1 MPASSSSRRTKPLM
15 RDAAQPLYMQI
26 ADHLAGEIRAGRLKP
41 FAKLPSEY
49 KLVEMFAVSRV
60 TVRLALGRLIEQG
73 LVVTRQG
80 KGAFV
85 AGPVV
90 NHELSVLRGFY
101 DTLVAQG
108 HNPTTT
114 VLSFD
119 CADGPDLPKLP
130 ELSLPDEHIYR
141 YQRLYEL
148 EGQPIALAD
157 AYLPSAGRTVTRED
171 VEKFPIYAIVENL
184 LQRPVASA
192 RVRMRASRAAGAIA
206 SALSLE
212 EGTPLM
218 VMHRTSLD
226 ARGLIAEVT
235 EFHICP
241 DAFEFVLDVGG
252 PLHISSA
259 IRRVPG

>member
-1 MPASSSSRRTKPLM
+1 MPARSPTPRAPRPLA
-15 RDAAQPLYMQI
+15 RDAAQPLYAQI
-26 ADHLAGEIRAGRLKP
+26 ADHLTAEIRAGRLKP
-41 FAKLPSEY
+41 YAKLPSEY

-85 AGPVV
+85 AGPPV

-101 DTLVAQG
+101 DSLVAQG
-108 HNPTTT
+108 HQPTTT
-114 VLSFD
+114 VLSF
-119 CADGPDLPKLP
+119 ARAQSVDLPDA
-130 ELSLPDEHIYR
+130 ELPDRDIYR

-157 AYLPSAGRTVTRED
+157 AYLPAFGKTVTRED
-171 VEKFPIYAIVENL
+171 VERLPIYAIVETL

-192 RVRMRASRAAGAIA
+192 HVRMRASRAAGSVAR
-206 SALSLE
+206 ALGLD
-212 EGTPLM
+212 EGTPTM

-226 ARGLIAEVT
+226 ARGLIAEIT

-252 PLHISSA
+252 PLQISSA
-259 IRRVPG
+259 IRRVSG